1 MFKFLTYPKLPTLLR
16 FYALVIVV
24 ALITALIMKYRQTS
38 QVDPV
43 ESAPPV
49 EEEAFVSEL
58 PDFSSI
64 TNIDEK
70 KQRFFAFLHQYID
83 TENQRIIK
91 SRAALLELSG
101 ILLIDADLSPTE
113 LSTREQ
119 RALDVIAA
127 EYRLQDSGM
136 SNAELVE
143 ELLVR
148 VDVIP
153 VSLALAQAA
162 TESAWGTS
170 RFAKQGNNIF
180 GQWCFDEGCGLI
192 PGRRADSASHE
203 VQAFASVEASVRA
216 YFRNHNTNPTYEY
229 LRELRAQM
237 RIQGK
242 ALDPMR
248 LAAGLTRYSERGHV
262 YVAEVQ
268 DIMRYNDLLARDQQS

>member
-16 FYALVIVV
+16 FYALVIVI
-24 ALITALIMKYRQTS
+24 ALIAALIMKYRQTS
-38 QVDPV
+38 QVEPV
-43 ESAPPV
+43 DSAPAV
-49 EEEAFVSEL
+49 EEDAFVSEL

-64 TNIDEK
+64 TNIDQK
-70 KQRFFAFLHQYID
+70 KQSFFAFLHHYID
-83 TENQRIIK
+83 TENQHILK
-91 SRAALLELSG
+91 SRAVLLELSE
-101 ILLIDADLSPTE
+101 ILLIAPDVSPAE

-119 RALDVIAA
+119 LALDAIAA

-203 VQAFASVEASVRA
+203 VRAFASVEASVTA
-216 YFRNHNTNPTYEY
+216 YFRNLNTNPTYEY

-237 RIQGK
+237 RMQGK

-248 LAAGLTRYSERGHV
+248 LAAGLSRYSERGHV

-268 DIMRYNDLLARDQQS
+268 DIMRYNDLLSRDQQS